1 MAITE
6 TAQEAVQYARKNPV
20 VAGVVGAG
28 VLGAAVLIQRSRNAA
43 AAAGSAAPAS
53 TPVTLPSS
61 PVLSGGGD
69 NGGQTV
75 DQSAAFTAALQAQ
88 SDTLNKAVS
97 DLGSQLGL
105 LSSGNDAAQAQTRAA
120 LDALNRRVDAIGSAP
135 VGSVVPSPA
144 PTPSPTPTPPVSG
157 APAPVVS
164 PAPTGWQPP
173 SWLAPYVQGLT
184 IPGYDVNH
192 TLPASF
198 AGIGYDAGGW
208 FGFPNGLRLSPD
220 YTTHGVRINDGE
232 ILLPIAFDRDGHAN
246 ADDTLNMIVGRLNA
260 LQVSGQGWGAS
271 GSPRNPIN
279 LFIIIRGVIED
290 QIRSGKDPRSLGIN
304 SWEWFLQGPPAVAAP
319 VATPAPASPPAALAP
334 VPPPSSSERK

>member
-20 VAGVVGAG
+20 VAGVVVAG

-97 DLGSQLGL
+97 DLGSQVGL

-144 PTPSPTPTPPVSG
+144 PAPSPTPTPPVSSTTEPTPVP

-184 IPGYDVNH
+184 IPGYDANH

-198 AGIGYDAGGW
+198 AGLGYDAGGW

-232 ILLPIAFDRDGHAN
+232 ILLPIAFDRNGHAN

-319 VATPAPASPPAALAP
+319 APA
-334 VPPPSSSERK
+334 PSSSERK